1 MTVRR
6 IKDNRQERTNVEEKR
21 RENVKEHKKNLSR
34 LEAIK
39 SKEIRKARYLER
51 VEREYNVRIKTLKIV
66 IGELKKMVAAIAAK
80 VAK

>member
-1 MTVRR
+1 MW
-6 IKDNRQERTNVEEKR
+6 KR
-21 RENVKEHKKNLSR
+21 REENNVKEHKKNLSR